1 MGNRDRILELSL
13 KLLNEEG
20 AQAAGTTRIAQ
31 VLGISPG
38 NLYYHFRNREAIVRG
53 LFAGLE
59 AEFRA
64 MMVDDVVPPILPER
78 FAAFYLRSFD
88 VAWNYRFF
96 FGGLHHLLRQDE
108 ELAAS
113 YRQLQAWAIDELE
126 GIVRQLVKDGSME
139 KPRSKNG
146 LRSLGLNTWIIW
158 MNWIRFVQISGRDQV
173 TRDDMIEGVGQIFD
187 LLVPYLD
194 PAFEKA
200 ARRVLTRE
208 LRSNPT

>member
-1 MGNRDRILELSL
+1 MGNRERILDLSL

-38 NLYYHFRNREAIVRG
+38 NLYYHFKNRQEIVRA
-53 LFAGLE
+53 LFADLE

-64 MMVDDVVPPILPER
+64 LVVEDVGPPISPER
-78 FAAFYLRSFD
+78 FAGFYLRSFD
-88 VAWNYRFF
+88 VAWRYRFF

-108 ELAAS
+108 ELALA
-113 YRQLQAWAIDELE
+113 YRNLQAWALDGLE
-126 GIVRQLVKDGSME
+126 GIVRQLAKDGSLE
-139 KPRSKNG
+139 KPKGRNG
-146 LRSLGLNTWIIW
+146 FRSLGLNTWLIW
-158 MNWIRFVQISGRDQV
+158 MNWIRFIQTSGREPV
-173 TRDDMIEGVGQIFD
+173 TREDMVEGVGQMFD

-208 LRSNPT
+208 LRK

>member
-1 MGNRDRILELSL
+1 MGNRERILELSL

-38 NLYYHFRNREAIVRG
+38 NLYYHFKNREEIVRA
-53 LFAGLE
+53 LFAELDT
-59 AEFRA
+59 EFRA
-64 MMVDDVVPPILPER
+64 MMVEDVTTPISPAR

-88 VAWNYRFF
+88 VAWKYRFF

-108 ELAAS
+108 ELALG
-113 YRQLQAWAIDELE
+113 YRRLQEWALIELE
-126 GIVRQLVKDGSME
+126 GIVRQLAKDGSMA
-139 KPRSKNG
+139 KPKGRNG
-146 LRSLGLNTWIIW
+146 FRSLGLNTWLIW
-158 MNWIRFVQISGRDQV
+158 MNWIRFVQISGREQV
-173 TRDDMIEGVGQIFD
+173 TRDDMIEGIGQIFD

-200 ARRVLTRE
+200 AQRVLARE
-208 LRSNPT
+208 LRG

>member
-1 MGNRDRILELSL
+1 MGNRERILEAGL

-38 NLYYHFRNREAIVRG
+38 NLYYHFKNREEIVRG
-53 LFAGLE
+53 LFADIDAAL
-59 AEFRA
+59 RA
-64 MMVDDVVPPILPER
+64 MIIENSVPPISPEQ
-78 FAAFYLRSFD
+78 FAGFYLRSFD

-108 ELAAS
+108 ELALA
-113 YRQLQAWAIDELE
+113 YRDLQAWVVDELE
-126 GIVRQLVKDGSME
+126 AVIRQLTKDGSME
-139 KPRSKNG
+139 KPKGKNG
-146 LRSLGLNTWIIW
+146 FRSLGLNTWLIW
-158 MNWIRFVQISGRDQV
+158 MNWIRFVQISGREQV
-173 TRDDMIEGVGQIFD
+173 TRDDMIEGVGQMFD

-208 LRSNPT
+208 LHG

>member
-1 MGNRDRILELSL
+1 MSNRERILELSL
-13 KLLNEEG
+13 RLLNEEG
-20 AQAAGTTRIAQ
+20 AQAAGTTRIAR

-38 NLYYHFRNREAIVRG
+38 NLYYHFKNREEIVRG

-59 AEFRA
+59 AEFRS
-64 MMVDDVVPPILPER
+64 MMVDDVVAPISPAR

-88 VAWNYRFF
+88 VAWKYRFF

-108 ELAAS
+108 ELALA
-113 YRQLQAWAIDELE
+113 YRDLQTWALDELE
-126 GIVRQLVKDGSME
+126 NIVRQLARDGSMARP
-139 KPRSKNG
+139 KGRNG
-146 LRSLGLNTWIIW
+146 FRSLGLNTWLIW

-173 TRDDMIEGVGQIFD
+173 TRDDMIEGVGQMFD

-208 LRSNPT
+208 LRG